1 MTNNQDALH
10 PFSWKQKIQKK
21 SVSKD
26 PKVMPI
32 RKAVVLPHASA
43 VHPYSFTPSHTHSLD
58 NLKTTWLKKRE
69 SYN

>member
-10 PFSWKQKIQKK
+10 PFSWKLKIQKK

-32 RKAVVLPHASA
+32 HKAVVLPHASA
-43 VHPYSFTPSHTHSLD
+43 VHPYSFTPSQTL
-58 NLKTTWLKKRE
+58 T
-69 SYN
+69 